1 MAFKK
6 NKVKVDL
13 RSYPPY
19 LIMGERKVG
28 KSSLMYE
35 LAKLN
40 YSLDEMLLISMGD
53 EKGYHSLDG
62 ILYEECTKWSKV
74 AKNEDDDRGFIQ
86 VVKDLVENI
95 KDHGIKMVVIDT
107 LDTLIDVGTEEV
119 LNQHRV
125 EKGTVCKSLNDAF
138 GGFQRGRDRLVDML
152 KKQIHL
158 LDKAGFA
165 VFILAHTK
173 NKDKTDPLTGEKYEM
188 LTNNLRADL
197 YSPIADSCQMIVNIA
212 IERQIEEGIQV
223 GEKRFMH
230 FRNNGLI
237 DAGCRFNDVP
247 DKLELSAENF
257 MKAFEQGVKSSMSGN
272 TNIEQAKKEE
282 EQAIEKNIEKAQEVV
297 KEIEKEEQVIEK
309 SIEKEEQVIE
319 KSIEKEELLVE
330 LKKAISNPEKKKNI
344 MEYMKSNGIV
354 KVSEA
359 TIEQIK
365 EMLNL

>member
-28 KSSLMYE
+28 KTSLVYE

-53 EKGYHSLDG
+53 EKGFHSLDG
-62 ILYEECTKWSKV
+62 IQYEECFKWNKI
-74 AKNEDDDRGFIQ
+74 ARNENDDRGFVQI
-86 VVKDLVENI
+86 VKDLVENN
-95 KDHGIKMVVIDT
+95 KEYGFKMVVIDT
-107 LDTLIDVGTEEV
+107 LDTLIDVGIEEV
-119 LNQHRV
+119 LYQHKA

-138 GGFQRGRDRLVDML
+138 GGYNRGRDRLVDML
-152 KKQIHL
+152 KKQINL
-158 LDKAGFA
+158 LDGLGVA

-188 LTNNLRADL
+188 LTNNLRGDF

-223 GEKRFMH
+223 GEKRMMY
-230 FRNNGLI
+230 FRNNGLV

-257 MKAFEQGVKSSMSGN
+257 MKAFEQGVKSSMNSN
-272 TNIEQAKKEE
+272 SNIEQAKKEE
-282 EQAIEKNIEKAQEVV
+282 EQAIERNIEKAQEAV
-297 KEIEKEEQVIEK
+297 KEIEKEEQIVQEQQEE
-309 SIEKEEQVIE
+309 STKEQ
-319 KSIEKEELLVE
+319 LLVE
-330 LKKAISNPEKKKNI
+330 LKKAISNTEKKLNI
-344 MEYMKSNGIV
+344 MEYMKSNGIT
-354 KVSEA
+354 KIGES
-359 TIEQIK
+359 TTEQIK